1 MMYNILILQLK
12 AGFSDQGSLLSL
24 DISMDFNIGHI
35 KDLGIV
41 VSISRESL
49 YTSLECIS
57 SHLLPIVSAFAVM
70 HTLGK
75 YFKESC

>member
-1 MMYNILILQLK
+1 
-12 AGFSDQGSLLSL
+12 
-24 DISMDFNIGHI
+24 MDFNIGHI

-41 VSISRESL
+41 VSISRDSL

-57 SHLLPIVSAFAVM
+57 SHLLPIVSAFTVM

-75 YFKESC
+75 YFKVSCS